1 MINKPVHV
9 PAVGQ
14 SGLNSGVLFIKLDR
28 IRTSNFLE
36 LVEETA
42 EKFKPNLIGAE
53 QDVLNIIFNNFPSKF
68 IHFILPSNV
77 YIYFPIRL
85 RETKIHRLFI

>member
-68 IHFILPSNV
+68 THFILPLNI
-77 YIYFPIRL
+77 YIYFPIQF
-85 RETKIHRLFI
+85 RETKIHRLFV

>member
-1 MINKPVHV
+1 MVNKPVHV

-28 IRTSNFLE
+28 IRNSNFLG

-68 IHFILPSNV
+68 THFIKPSNI
-77 YIYFPIRL
+77 IY
-85 RETKIHRLFI
+85 LFSHSIKRN